1 MERRTNQ
8 AESTRRTSVVRQFAP
23 SRIEHQ
29 LLAQVFE
36 CVVSTRH
43 PEPPAAFDS
52 VDDQQPNDEL
62 QRADDRMPCGTARS
76 AA

>member
-1 MERRTNQ
+1 MLAT
-8 AESTRRTSVVRQFAP
+8 VVRQFAP

-36 CVVSTRH
+36 FVVTVQRNG
-43 PEPPAAFDS
+43 PPAAFD
-52 VDDQQPNDEL
+52 VFDDLQPNLAAGFSDTSL
-62 QRADDRMPCGTARS
+62 SGLTARK

>member
-1 MERRTNQ
+1 MERLAKRV
-8 AESTRRTSVVRQFAP
+8 ASTRFSSVVRQFSP

-36 CVVSTRH
+36 FVVSVRCSGRPVTLGC
-43 PEPPAAFDS
+43 
-52 VDDQQPNDEL
+52 VDDGESNEEQQRTYVKPL
-62 QRADDRMPCGTARS
+62 RAKARN

>member
-1 MERRTNQ
+1 MLAT
-8 AESTRRTSVVRQFAP
+8 VVRQFAP

-36 CVVSTRH
+36 FVVTVQH
-43 PEPPAAFDS
+43 NGPPAAFDLF
-52 VDDQQPNDEL
+52 DDLQPNQAAGFSDASL
-62 QRADDRMPCGTARS
+62 SSLTARK